1 VHVVFLA
8 LSQAR
13 LTVTAEDVDDV
24 LAHGGRVTVV
34 VGDPLSS
41 GQLDHRVDVVG
52 LSSAEQ
58 RYWLLRAERFLLY
71 RIPDVP
77 LRVLQRA
84 INACA
89 RWTPAPIGRWLTRM
103 ANAVAWGRGR
113 ARATANHLHNR
124 RFLPLYRTV
133 RPWVLWRVAR
143 GGLLSDHDFSKAD
156 QIVVA
161 DVFSTALGWHLARQ
175 FPHVKVGFS
184 LDRQLIRRQ
193 AARQWQGTESGT

>member
-71 RIPDVP
+71 RILDVP